1 MPAQL
6 LGSIPF
12 WKNHHL
18 KQRNCKGFS
27 SIQRAN
33 VPNWDAPSCYPVYVK
48 IHFNSENSLR
58 KEDLEYGSSYAV
70 GEIA

>member
-1 MPAQL
+1 MEQSQEFSLCQL
-6 LGSIPF
+6 
-12 WKNHHL
+12 
-18 KQRNCKGFS
+18 
-27 SIQRAN
+27 
-33 VPNWDAPSCYPVYVK
+33 SCHPVYVK